1 MRVVLVA
8 ACCVG
13 GSVLSAALFIAANRL
28 WKRCAQ
34 AEKQAADLQV
44 SLKKERRKRFDE
56 RVGRTKAERLV
67 RELRLQTNPAGI
79 ASLKP
84 IGVLQSV
91 FRDRRG
97 TPRQSLL
104 VPHARARL
112 TLNVDVQ
119 GKASLEGLSEFSH
132 VWLIGT
138 FHENTDGGA
147 ASRFKAK
154 VAPPRLNG
162 AKVGVFATRSPHRP
176 VPLSLTVARLDAV
189 VDGTLWLSGADL
201 LDGTPIL
208 DVKPYVARYDS
219 IPGATCPEWVG
230 DLAVG
235 ETAGVLIEDDADRNL
250 SDLVASMQF
259 YDDAD
264 DAQRPESRN
273 ESFCVRLDRLIVRYT
288 KEPPV
293 HSDHLFE
300 SAKSMVASRATI
312 RTT

>member
-1 MRVVLVA
+1 MLRRRVGPVRGAVHRGESYDQSAEALSRSRRTPNVD
-8 ACCVG
+8 
-13 GSVLSAALFIAANRL
+13 GSVGL

-119 GKASLEGLSEFSH
+119 GKGDCLLSVDDAAGVISPIASAASLEGLSEFSH

-235 ETAGVLIEDDADRNL
+235 
-250 SDLVASMQF
+250 
-259 YDDAD
+259 
-264 DAQRPESRN
+264 
-273 ESFCVRLDRLIVRYT
+273 
-288 KEPPV
+288 
-293 HSDHLFE
+293 H
-300 SAKSMVASRATI
+300 
-312 RTT
+312 